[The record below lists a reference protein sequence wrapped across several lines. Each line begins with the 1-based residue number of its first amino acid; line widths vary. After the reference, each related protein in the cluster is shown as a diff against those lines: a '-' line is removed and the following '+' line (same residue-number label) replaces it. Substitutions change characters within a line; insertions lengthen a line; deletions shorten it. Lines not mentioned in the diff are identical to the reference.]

1 MNPRQAS
8 LRSSNRASGSTS
20 KRPLP
25 DDTGDRKRKSQP
37 RKRSKKP
44 AQAQAPHTSEP
55 DILPTYEVLWKSSE
69 ASAYHRALLLKQSQ
83 KRELSDLDQS
93 LSKTPFSR
101 SEEEQSEDAKERLL
115 RVLRWKL
122 LRGRFRA
129 TLPALVSQNST
140 EDVERVVKNALEQ
153 LGSCQTID
161 QLLHSGALATMCE
174 LRGIGPAT
182 AAAFLSFEAPSLI
195 AVFSDEAASFFENRL
210 GLIKYTLPFY
220 TSFVECMQAKLQE
233 LAKLDGSWDLRR
245 LERALWTHQVL
256 RKLLTDQEWT
266 QFIHISDLQPEPSNS
281 TA

>member
-20 KRPLP
+20 KRSLP
-25 DDTGDRKRKSQP
+25 DDTGDPKRKSQP

-44 AQAQAPHTSEP
+44 AQAQASHTSEP
-55 DILPTYEVLWKSSE
+55 DIFPNYEVLWKSSE

-83 KRELSDLDQS
+83 KRELN
-93 LSKTPFSR
+93 
-101 SEEEQSEDAKERLL
+101 AKERLL

-153 LGSCQTID
+153 LSPCQTID
-161 QLLHSGALATMCE
+161 QVLHSGALTTMCE

-233 LAKLDGSWDLRR
+233 LAKLDDRWDLRR

-266 QFIHISDLQPEPSNS
+266 QFIHISDLQPEPSNT